1 MVRTD
6 LYCDV
11 MNRKGFASLF
21 IFTVMFAKLDR

>member
-6 LYCDV
+6 LYCEV
-11 MNRKGFASLF
+11 MDRRGRASLF